1 MAEGLITNQSAH
13 AVKETLD
20 RFEEI
25 AKSKGFTI
33 FARVDHAAGAAKI
46 GEPLEATELVIFGN
60 PASGTPLM
68 QKARTAAIDLPLKA
82 VCWEENGEVTLAVND
97 PAWLLARHDVQAPPM
112 VEKMTAAMNGMMSAA
127 TSSD

>member
-1 MAEGLITNQSAH
+1 MAEGLITKKSTY

-33 FARVDHAAGAAKI
+33 FARIDHAAGAAKI
-46 GEPLEATELVIFGN
+46 GEPLDATELVIFGN

-68 QKARTAAIDLPLKA
+68 QKARTSAIDLPLKA
-82 VCWEENGEVTLAVND
+82 VCWEENGDVILAVND

-112 VEKMTAAMNGMMSAA
+112 AEKMSAAMNVVMSAA